1 VLLRDSDPLRPAAA
15 PSAVSPGR
23 LPAAGSRSWRRD
35 LERTVRRHRR
45 LVAAG
50 LAALAVLLGLAA
62 LAPPAAPTTSIV
74 VAARD
79 LPAGRV
85 IAAGDLTTAAVPAPL
100 TVAALT
106 DPQTALGRVL
116 AAPLAAGSVVPAGV
130 VAGPEALASQLRAA
144 GRSDVAVPVRL
155 GDAGAAAL
163 LQPGDVVDVWA
174 TETSSLTSGSAL
186 DGAGDAVTSAAD
198 GLARRVAASVTVL
211 AVPRPA
217 RDGGLLA
224 GSDPAAATGG
234 LVVLAVPSSS
244 VAGLAHA
251 AAVARLAATVL
262 PR

>member
-1 VLLRDSDPLRPAAA
+1 MLLRDTDPLGPPAA
-15 PSAVSPGR
+15 PSPAPSGR
-23 LPAAGSRSWRRD
+23 AAPAGSRSWRRE
-35 LERTVRRHRR
+35 LERTLRRHRR
-45 LVAAG
+45 LAAAG

-62 LAPPAAPTTSIV
+62 LAPPAAPTTSVV

-85 IAAGDLTTAAVPAPL
+85 VVAGDLTTAAVPAPL
-100 TVAALT
+100 AVAALT
-106 DPQTALGRVL
+106 DPQAATGRVL

-130 VAGPEALASQLRAA
+130 VAGPEALASQVRAA

-174 TETSSLTSGSAL
+174 TETTALTAGGTL
-186 DGAGDAVTSAAD
+186 DGTAAAGAD